1 MKIRNAKKSALAAVF
16 AAALA
21 LVSTSCMEMA
31 QEFKV
36 NKDMSA
42 DVVFTFGMTEQMKQ
56 MMDAAPK
63 EEGKANDMSK
73 ESIEKTLK
81 ANENVASFE
90 VIEKKEGEMHFV
102 TTKMK
107 VKDVNKGM
115 PDIGPSEEPKDEEAK
130 KKKDEEEPKFE
141 KLPNG
146 NIKFTQKLPAADP
159 EMANNEEAAPQI
171 KAAFA
176 DRNLTTVIKG
186 KIVNANGKIAD
197 DKSSVTWEFPMAD
210 VMLGKVDIKTMEA
223 EYTPID

>member
-1 MKIRNAKKSALAAVF
+1 MKIRKTAKSSLLGALAATF
-16 AAALA
+16 A
-21 LVSTSCMEMA
+21 LVTTSCMEMA

-56 MMDAAPK
+56 MMDSAPK

-90 VIEKKEGEMHFV
+90 VTEKKEGEMHFV

-130 KKKDEEEPKFE
+130 KKKDEEAPKFE

-146 NIKFTQKLPAADP
+146 NIKFSQKLPAADP
-159 EMANNEEAAPQI
+159 EMANNEEAAGQI

-176 DRNLTTVIKG
+176 NRNMTTVLKG
-186 KIVNANGKIAD
+186 KIVSSNGKVAD

-210 VMLGKVDIKTMEA
+210 LMLGKVGIEKMEA
-223 EYTPID
+223 EYTPAD